1 MAAPADLFQTLIIK
15 RSQDSFHSLPDTSQD
30 ASHKRDLSPPPDRQ
44 SPSQA
49 PTSKTKQ
56 DDTTIAALQAAG
68 LSVQDV
74 NTYLNDPENA
84 TVLASAKRRKGTT
97 VSPNP
102 TTTTN
107 GNPNSNHHLIANIST
122 ITDFPVPE
130 PVQLGNPQS
139 SYHVAQLNHLCQ
151 ERGLRPIFEF
161 AEPTAQRFSV
171 VLRLG
176 EVVVTL
182 GGDGEGVG
190 HGAGNATFGSKRGAK
205 EAVAAKG
212 LEVLKDMPVPG
223 TEAGPGGA
231 GAGAEENWVGKLAGK
246 EPSHPLPSLPPP
258 TSLKQRNAPLPH

>member
-1 MAAPADLFQTLIIK
+1 MAAPADLLQTLIIK

-30 ASHKRDLSPPPDRQ
+30 ASNKRDLSPPPDRQ

-56 DDTTIAALQAAG
+56 DNTTIAALQAAG

-97 VSPNP
+97 ASANP
-102 TTTTN
+102 TTTN
-107 GNPNSNHHLIANIST
+107 GNPNLNPHLIANIST
-122 ITDFPVPE
+122 IMDTPVPE
-130 PVQLGNPQS
+130 PVQLGNPQT

-171 VLRLG
+171 VLRFG

-182 GGDGEGVG
+182 GGDREGERQGD
-190 HGAGNATFGSKRGAK
+190 GNATFGSKRGAK

-212 LEVLKDMPVPG
+212 IEVLKEMPVPG
-223 TEAGPGGA
+223 SATAALGGA

-246 EPSHPLPSLPPP
+246 EPTPLSPSCRER
-258 TSLKQRNAPLPH
+258 LKTTQRNANAT